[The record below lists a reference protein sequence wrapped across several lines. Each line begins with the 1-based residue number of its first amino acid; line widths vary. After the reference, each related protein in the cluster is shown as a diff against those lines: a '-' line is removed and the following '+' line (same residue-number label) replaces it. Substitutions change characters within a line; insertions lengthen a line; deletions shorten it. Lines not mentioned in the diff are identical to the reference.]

1 MTSPVYRVAA
11 LVGVLGLAACAA
23 TPSPEP
29 EIVEEPVIVVTK
41 PALKPPRVA
50 MIPPSTVPREP
61 PVVVESRAS
70 EVDALLADFV
80 RMRRLSAS
88 ELVREQ
94 EAARQA
100 FAQTRSDAARVKLAM
115 TSSVPGSAA
124 ADDGRAL
131 ELLDPLVKNPGA
143 SLHSLAFLLA
153 AYIQEQRR
161 LSSMAQGLQQN
172 LQGLQQSNQSLQQNV
187 HALQQKLD
195 ALRTLERSLSERGDP
210 APKRR

>member
-1 MTSPVYRVAA
+1 MTPTLFRATAFVSAFAVAS
-11 LVGVLGLAACAA
+11 CAA
-23 TPSPEP
+23 TPDAEP
-29 EIVEEPVIVVTK
+29 QPAQERVAVAK
-41 PALKPPRVA
+41 PALKPPAVA
-50 MIPPSTVPREP
+50 MIPPSTVSREP
-61 PVVVESRAS
+61 SAVAESKPS
-70 EVDALLADFV
+70 DVDALLAEFV

-100 FAQTRSDAARVKLAM
+100 FMQTRSDAARVRLAM
-115 TSSVPGSAA
+115 ASSVPGSAPG
-124 ADDGRAL
+124 DEGRAL
-131 ELLDPLVKNPGA
+131 ELLEPLVKNTSAP
-143 SLHSLAFLLA
+143 LHSLAVLLA
-153 AYIQEQRR
+153 AYIHEQRR

-210 APKRR
+210 APRRR